1 VQVEPKTVEERKQ
14 LVQGNRMAYPSDLSD
29 AQWEL
34 LEPLISPE
42 KPGGRKRRVD
52 IRAVCNG
59 IFYHLKTG
67 CQWRMLPRDYP
78 PYSTVYFYYR
88 SWQVDGS
95 WERINQA
102 LVRESR
108 IRAGKHPLPSVMA
121 VDSQSVKTSEKGG
134 RSVVLMEARR

>member
-1 VQVEPKTVEERKQ
+1 
-14 LVQGNRMAYPSDLSD
+14 M
-29 AQWEL
+29 
-34 LEPLISPE
+34 SPE

-88 SWQVDGS
+88 SWQVMVAGS
-95 WERINQA
+95 ESIKLWYARAISERA
-102 LVRESR
+102 S
-108 IRAGKHPLPSVMA
+108 IRCP
-121 VDSQSVKTSEKGG
+121 Q
-134 RSVVLMEARR
+134 